1 IIITTD
7 DNKLAY
13 QWSYITYEHTSL
25 ADINADSG
33 SVENGIYYSDMS
45 RFDADDILVN
55 PYYVSSGKGTY
66 NVGYKADDLDEVQ
79 DFLDG
84 SGVPNPG
91 TTSGEATNWL
101 QVTERMSYNNPSPVL
116 QESDGST
123 ADLVYLTPDLV
134 YENNG
139 SGVLRLVQQASAETT
154 IGQSITYY
162 RCKPSG
168 LDAYTVVAPIA
179 ACRVVDGSSGHFRV
193 VKFNLG
199 NKGDLMVPFIYNFIK
214 DLSNDKVS
222 RLFLAGCHC

>member
-1 IIITTD
+1 MS
-7 DNKLAY
+7 KFV
-13 QWSYITYEHTSL
+13 
-25 ADINADSG
+25 G
-33 SVENGIYYSDMS
+33 GILKY
-45 RFDADDILVN
+45 N
-55 PYYVSSGKGTY
+55 YYVSSGKGTY

-116 QESDGST
+116 QEADGST
-123 ADLVYLTPDLV
+123 SDLKYLTPDLV

-139 SGVLRLVQQASAETT
+139 SGGLRLVESASDATT
-154 IGQSITYY
+154 VGQSITYY
-162 RCKPSG
+162 CVKPSG

-179 ACRVVDGSSGHFRV
+179 SCRVVDGSSGHFRV

-214 DLSNDKVS
+214 DLSNDKLA
-222 RLFLAGCHC
+222 RLFLAGCHCSIYIAH